1 MTENLNPYEEL
12 GVTRDAD
19 EKAIRR
25 AYRFAAGKSHPDVGG
40 SAEAFARV
48 TTSLAVLTDPA
59 KRRTYD
65 EAGRIEEDRPDNDR
79 AAALQVVEKH
89 VSDIVNAFL
98 SSGMTDPA
106 LDPSKMDVIADV
118 KRRIMTEIAQAEQG
132 IAGGVMVV
140 QTLKDL
146 ARRFKVK
153 HADEPMTAEDP
164 IGRGFKRQVEQNE
177 QQLAML
183 RHGIEVHR
191 MAIQIAEGYSF
202 EMDSPYQRSPYGWE
216 RPGDRRYWEHSIG
229 DPRREQFLREEDLRK
244 AGLR

>member
-1 MTENLNPYEEL
+1 MDLNPYEEL

-19 EKAIRR
+19 AAAIQR
-25 AYRFAAGKSHPDVGG
+25 AYRNKAKTAHPDAGG
-40 SAEAFARV
+40 DRAAWER
-48 TTSLAVLTDPA
+48 TSTALQVLINPA
-59 KRRTYD
+59 QRKTYD
-65 EAGRIEEDRPDNDR
+65 ETGRIDEDRPDNDR

-106 LDPSKMDVIADV
+106 LDPSRMDVIADV
-118 KRRIMTEIAQAEQG
+118 KRRIMAEIAQAEQG

-191 MAIQIAEGYSF
+191 MAIQIADGYSF
-202 EMDSPYQRSPYGWE
+202 EMDSPYQRNYRWN
-216 RPGDRRYWEHSIG
+216 HSMG
-229 DPRREQFLREEDLRK
+229 DPRRPGHGGVERTY
-244 AGLR
+244 GN